1 VIKQIL
7 LCAVVVVSLGS
18 LTGCGN
24 SDTAEAEKPAGT
36 TAPINNNAP
45 EAKAAA
51 GAPAP
56 DSGMPPPGLPNKGVK
71 R

>member
-1 VIKQIL
+1 VIQRIL
-7 LCAVVVVSLGS
+7 LGAVAVVSLGS
-18 LTGCGN
+18 LVGCGN
-24 SDTAEAEKPAGT
+24 SETAEAEKPAGT
-36 TAPINNNAP
+36 TAPIDNNAP